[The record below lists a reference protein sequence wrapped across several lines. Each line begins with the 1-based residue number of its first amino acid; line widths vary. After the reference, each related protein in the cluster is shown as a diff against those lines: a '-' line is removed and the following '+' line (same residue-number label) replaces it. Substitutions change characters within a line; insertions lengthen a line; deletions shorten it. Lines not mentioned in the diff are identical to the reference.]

1 MKFLIAWLYS
11 FIFFKREREVFGG
24 RENENPKTL
33 KRLRVFFFFFFLLMG
48 MAGLNLGILFL
59 G

>member
-33 KRLRVFFFFFFLLMG
+33 KCLRVFFFFYLMG
-48 MAGLNLGILFL
+48 MTGLNLGILFL